1 MLRVIILAAAVMWVC
16 DLTSHNWKAITQ
28 FSHTCSPLPQWAE
41 GLCSFFYFNHLDST
55 SFHHKCRLF
64 RLFLNILTA
73 SISILYRNK
82 ILFKES
88 RAFDK
93 FKIQY
98 AKEIHSFPDIIKHFI
113 VNNYNLMLLV
123 SFLLF
128 PTLPMGKKRNSKW
141 KLGLNLEKSIIFR
154 KIGQ

>member
-41 GLCSFFYFNHLDST
+41 GLCSFLFQPPWFHFIASQMPVFSPLSKYFN
-55 SFHHKCRLF
+55 SFNFNFEQKEL
-64 RLFLNILTA
+64 LL
-73 SISILYRNK
+73 
-82 ILFKES
+82 KES

-98 AKEIHSFPDIIKHFI
+98 AKEIHSFPDIIEHFI

-123 SFLLF
+123 SFLLR
-128 PTLPMGKKRNSKW
+128 PTMPMGKKRNSKW